1 MNIMMKKNFL
11 KLLYIMFCM
20 MAFVTL
26 GIGCSK
32 KLKIVEFTS
41 TNVLDNQNGIINIL
55 KNKKC
60 AYEHK
65 EDVREIDFDSVY
77 FGRYEQGGIVKNGK
91 EDIEWIIVD
100 KDFENNEV
108 LLISKYLI
116 DYIDFG
122 KDFKDLSI
130 YFKYF
135 YEQAFDDNE
144 KKFLL
149 DNNQTISG
157 KEYSKKI
164 MLPTKEIL
172 SKSFKNDFQRELYG
186 TSKCIDERNMRSGYQ
201 NLSSINNNFSYIY
214 VDDLGELRRIE
225 GGTLSDDKL
234 YLIVIDDIGIR
245 GISPMIRVAINNLI
259 KNYSYDNEMTYTN
272 SNKDN
277 KNISNFILENN
288 IELDGVYSL
297 YKEPLFNIYTELKNY
312 INHNRDTGKKYGT
325 FGYDYYE
332 ITYEAD
338 KKTIEFSYELV
349 DMNNDGLKELII
361 FNKKNRVLELYTI
374 YKNTLRY
381 LYSSIRGST
390 LGHETNSY
398 FTKDNRLFT
407 YYSDAI
413 STDYNYYI
421 LNKGNLY
428 EESSYHWQNDWIN
441 DYDLYECKDY
451 MHNKVYMTNIKDVLI
466 DVFNSVY
473 NKREVGIVI
482 SIPYDYKEG
491 IKLARIA
498 IDPNNEYLEID
509 ADVDYGIYDYDT
521 VIFGKYYNDD
531 DKKTNMEWIVLDK
544 NEDKALLLS
553 KNVIDCKCFEDT
565 KTETTYNNSSIRKW
579 LNEEFYNEAFSD
591 SEKMNIIETKNIN
604 IDLQGNRGEDTI
616 DKVFLLSLDEVEK
629 YFGELD
635 NIDENNSYERIVH
648 NNRAQAFPT
657 QYAKKTDNFG
667 EKLFYSKEEGKDYR
681 GACEWWLRT
690 MNSDNKST
698 AIVYC
703 NGYAEGLEKNHLINY
718 KNRGVRPV
726 LWVQCIK

>member
-1 MNIMMKKNFL
+1 MNIMMKNKFF
-11 KLLYIMFCM
+11 KLIYIMFCIL
-20 MAFVTL
+20 AFVTL

-65 EDVREIDFDSVY
+65 EDVREVDFDSVY
-77 FGRYEQGGIVKNGK
+77 FGRYEQDGIVKNGK

-214 VDDLGELRRIE
+214 VDDLGELRRMV
-225 GGTLSDDKL
+225 GGTLSDDEQ
-234 YLIVIDDIGIR
+234 YLIVIDDIGII

-288 IELDGVYSL
+288 IELDGIYSL
-297 YKEPLFNIYTELKNY
+297 YKEPLFNIYTELKNH
-312 INHNRDTGKKYGT
+312 INHNRDTGEYGVL
-325 FGYDYYE
+325 YHNYYE
-332 ITYEAD
+332 ITYED
-338 KKTIEFSYELV
+338 GKKTIELSYKLV
-349 DMNNDGLKELII
+349 DMDNDNCKELVI
-361 FNKKNRVLELYTI
+361 FNEDRVLELYTI
-374 YKNTLRY
+374 YKNTLRH
-381 LYSSIRGST
+381 LYSSERGSPLREET
-390 LGHETNSY
+390 ETNSY
-398 FTKDNRLFT
+398 FTKDNKLLT
-407 YYSDAI
+407 YYWDPFL
-413 STDYNYYI
+413 TYYNSYI

-428 EESSYHWQNDWIN
+428 EESSYHWDNDWIN

-451 MHNKVYMTNIKDVLI
+451 MHNKVYMMNINDVKNR
-466 DVFNSVY
+466 VRN
-473 NKREVGIVI
+473 NKEGEIVI
-482 SIPYDYKEG
+482 NIPYDYKEG

-498 IDPNNEYLEID
+498 IDPNNEYLFD
-509 ADVDYGIYDYDT
+509 GWFVDYSIYDYDT
-521 VIFGKYYNDD
+521 VIFGKYYNYD
-531 DKKTNMEWIVLDK
+531 DKKTNLEWIVLDK

-667 EKLFYSKEEGKDYR
+667 EKLFYSKEEGKDYF

-703 NGYAEGLEKNHLINY
+703 NGYAEGLEKKHLINY
-718 KNRGVRPV
+718 KNRGVRPA